1 MEKKSKK
8 IWIIGGLVLCLV
20 AVLGITFAFFSTG
33 GTQQT
38 ANTFTSGCLNIELTD
53 ASASINLTN
62 TYPISDVEGVDS
74 TSYDFTV
81 RNTCDTATNY
91 SINLESLN
99 EVANTL
105 SADYIKVSLSSDTF
119 DNVIS
124 KLSANTKATPEI
136 DNAYEA
142 YTLYTASL
150 GANETKTYHL
160 KLWIDYDAT
169 VEQAANKTYSS
180 KINVIANPETS
191 VVDTLEAKFS
201 LDDKTL
207 TSSLSSNVTSATYCT
222 TTSNICEPTTPA
234 TITNNSYTVELE
246 ENDNNQM
253 VCTKLNGT
261 SKVMCSNSLEIKPI
275 SAKDYILAFE
285 GGAEAVEAKGTP
297 DFSQTATTDEGMYA
311 AEDDY
316 GTSYYYR
323 GAVNDNWFQF
333 GGFYWRIIRINGDGT
348 IRIIYEGQS
357 TRDNGTSSSTTQ
369 TGISAFN
376 SSYTDNMYVGF
387 KYTSGSVHGIGTNST
402 ILGTLNLWYQN
413 NLASYANDIDG
424 NAGFCG
430 DRTPSTSNSSVNN
443 SEGTGSTTTY
453 YTGYVR
459 LYGDS
464 SGTPT
469 FECANSGDLY
479 TVSGSN
485 KGNRSLTYPIGL
497 ISMDEAWYAGGYQN
511 NNSSYYLH
519 TGQYFWTMSPSYFS
533 SGGVA
538 YVFYVDSDGN
548 LYDGRVDM
556 SFGVRPVIN
565 LRADVQVTGSG
576 TTSDP
581 FKVVGAS

>member
-20 AVLGITFAFFSTG
+20 AVIGITFAFFSTG
-33 GTQQT
+33 GMQDT

-62 TYPISDVEGVDS
+62 AYPISDVEGVDS

-99 EVANTL
+99 QVSNTL
-105 SADYIKVSLSSDTF
+105 NADYIKVSLSSDTF
-119 DNVIS
+119 DNAIS

-136 DNAYEA
+136 DEAYEA

-160 KLWIDYDAT
+160 KLWINYDAT

-191 VVDTLEAKFS
+191 VVDTLEAKFT

-234 TITNNSYTVELE
+234 SITNNSHTVELE
-246 ENDNNQM
+246 GNINNQM
-253 VCTKLNGT
+253 VCTQLNGT
-261 SKVMCSNSLEIKPI
+261 SKVICSNSLDIKL

-323 GAVNDNWFQF
+323 GAVNDNWVQF
-333 GGFYWRIIRINGDGT
+333 GGFYWRIIRINGNDSIRMIYSGNSETGPVTTGEGT
-348 IRIIYEGQS
+348 QI
-357 TRDNGTSSSTTQ
+357 GT
-369 TGISAFN
+369 SAFN
-376 SSYTDNMYVGF
+376 NDVNDNAYVG
-387 KYTSGSVHGIGTNST
+387 YMYGTPGSQTYEDTHANNNDST
-402 ILGTLNLWYQN
+402 IKVVLDTWYQS
-413 NLASYANDIDG
+413 NLSTYTMYIDE

-430 DRTPSTSNSSVNN
+430 DRTPYSGSGIGASYTNYSAYFNFDNSPNYKCN
-443 SEGTGSTTTY
+443 K
-453 YTGYVR
+453 
-459 LYGDS
+459 
-464 SGTPT
+464 
-469 FECANSGDLY
+469 AHDLY
-479 TVSGSN
+479 TMSN
-485 KGNRSLTYPIGL
+485 SLYGNQSLTYPIGL
-497 ISMDEAWYAGGYQN
+497 ITFDEAKYAGSGERG
-511 NNSSYYLH
+511 NNSCFLYNGNNPYWTISPGIGVPNMQAFIVGGSINFNTVDVSY
-519 TGQYFWTMSPSYFS
+519 SI
-533 SGGVA
+533 
-538 YVFYVDSDGN
+538 
-548 LYDGRVDM
+548 
-556 SFGVRPVIN
+556 RPVIN
-565 LRADVQVTGSG
+565 LRSDVQITGSG
-576 TTSDP
+576 TISDP
-581 FKVVGAS
+581 FKVVEAS